1 MLSVIF
7 ENQGEILKSVIILEV
22 GKMLQSQLQI
32 RKDIRLKIFGFL
44 RCFYVKF
51 VKLCIFFM

>member
-44 RCFYVKF
+44 HCFYVKF
-51 VKLCIFFM
+51 VRLCIFFM